1 VTVEDGIVL
10 YDGQALDVAIDPAGD
25 GPAELYFR
33 PHDAILVDEGA
44 AGALPML
51 VCQAIRLGGAT
62 RIEGKVPGLDRP
74 IDVRL
79 PSRTMPAVGRR
90 VGVHLR
96 RARLF
101 APLAD

>member
-1 VTVEDGIVL
+1 MKTGSRRT
-10 YDGQALDVAIDPAGD
+10 ALFAT
-25 GPAELYFR
+25 
-33 PHDAILVDEGA
+33 LVDEDA

-79 PSRTMPAVGRR
+79 PSRNMPAAERR

-101 APLAD
+101 PPPAG